1 MNAEYKGEIHSFY
14 SLIDKFR
21 IEIPIIQRDYAQGR
35 KGVGEIRRNFLQA
48 LRDSF
53 SDKKGIMLDFI
64 YGSRVD
70 DAFQPLDGQQRLTTL
85 FLLYLYIFKKERKP
99 HDFLNKFSYE
109 TRISSRDFCAALV
122 KNEINFQQEIK
133 LSEIIIDSPWFF
145 LSWKKDPTID
155 AMLRTLDDID
165 NFFRNEENLFE
176 NLSSFSDCFIKFY
189 CVELENIGLTD
200 DLYIKMN
207 ARGKLL
213 TAFENFKASFQ
224 KRIYQNLWEYGLSF
238 ESSFAQKID
247 TEWTDFFWK
256 NFRKNNKIDDA
267 FINFF
272 STMAMIRQ
280 SVNRERVDL
289 GEDRVSIINRLH
301 EDAVNIKTKY
311 FEKSDFDYLVS
322 CLELYSN
329 RYDEII
335 SIGLDLPFWRHGTT
349 EAFINE
355 VVNGGASYTQKV
367 LFFAQTEYFL
377 RVKEVNKEK
386 YLDWM
391 RIVRNIVSRGDVE
404 KTGKRPDIIRSHQ
417 TFDGVVN
424 LISDMASGCMDI
436 LSFLSSDVAIRSTFA
451 RDQVEEERIKAK
463 LTADNSQRKQY
474 FRELEDTDL
483 LRGRIDFILYCLDFD
498 KAVQNVNDNLLGQ
511 ISNVMTANFNDDME
525 VSNDLRRA
533 LLTIEVDGVYE
544 FYGYWWSSWSVI
556 KSDKRCLIDKFREI
570 EYFIS
575 SDYKEY
581 FKKLILNL
589 ASGNTLKDLAD
600 NFVAPYGFPNW
611 KNRLIKESELLD
623 EKCKSNYIAI
633 PEDNSC
639 CYLLKSKRP
648 RDEDGCEKIE

>member
-1 MNAEYKGEIHSFY
+1 MDAEYKGEVHSFY
-14 SLIDKFR
+14 SLITKFR

-35 KGVGEIRRNFLQA
+35 EDVGEIRRNFLQA
-48 LRDSF
+48 LLDSF
-53 SDKKGIMLDFI
+53 SEKKGIMLDFI
-64 YGSRVD
+64 YGSRVG

-85 FLLYLYIFKKERKP
+85 FLLYLYVFKKVGKP
-99 HDFLNKFSYE
+99 HEFLNKFSYE

-122 KNEINFQQEIK
+122 KSSIDFQREIK
-133 LSEIIIDSPWFF
+133 LSEAIVDSPWFF

-165 NFFRNEENLFE
+165 KFFGNTEDLYS
-176 NLSSFSDCFIKFY
+176 NLSSETDCFIKFY

-224 KRIYQNLWEYGLSF
+224 KRIIQNNWEEVSNI
-238 ESSFAQKID
+238 ENSFAQKID
-247 TEWTDFFWK
+247 TGWTDFFWM
-256 NFRKNNKIDDA
+256 NFRKNNKIDES

-272 STMAMIRQ
+272 SAVAMIRQ
-280 SVNRERVDL
+280 SVNRNRSYQ
-289 GEDRVSIINRLH
+289 GEDRVSIINKLH
-301 EDAVNIKTKY
+301 EDSANIKTKH

-322 CLELYSN
+322 CLELYSS
-329 RYDEII
+329 RYNEII
-335 SIGLDLPFWRHGTT
+335 SIGLEMPFWRHGTT
-349 EAFINE
+349 RAFINE
-355 VVNGGASYTQKV
+355 VVDGGTSYTQKV

-377 RVKEVNKEK
+377 KVKEVNNEK

-391 RIVRNIVSRGDVE
+391 RVVRNIVSRGDVE
-404 KTGKRPDIIRSHQ
+404 KTGKRADIIRSHQ

-424 LISDMASGCMDI
+424 LISEVAFGCEDI
-436 LSFLSSDVAIRSTFA
+436 LSFLSSDVVFKSTFA
-451 RDQVEEERIKAK
+451 RDQVEEERTKAR
-463 LTADNSQRKQY
+463 LTTSNIQRKEY
-474 FRELEDTDL
+474 FRDLEDTDL
-483 LRGRIDFILYCLDFD
+483 LRGRIDFVLYCMDFD
-498 KAVQNVNDNLLGQ
+498 KAGKKVDDELLGR
-511 ISNVMTANFNDDME
+511 IATVMMENFKEDDE

-533 LLTIEVDGVYE
+533 LLTIDVDGLYE

-575 SDYKEY
+575 SDHKEY
-581 FKKLILNL
+581 FKKLILTL
-589 ASGNTLKDLAD
+589 AKGLSLKDIAD
-600 NFVAPYGFPNW
+600 EFVAPEKFPHW
-611 KNRLIKESELLD
+611 KCRLIKEPELLD
-623 EKCKSNYIAI
+623 DMCKSNYIAI
-633 PEDNSC
+633 PGDNSC